1 MLESRGETGEIFLNF
16 IVLVEYCVVLPCF
29 PADLIV
35 IIIIIIIIIIN
46 TIPESIH
53 TPWCFQS
60 TLSLSHLTA
69 TTGWLHV
76 YLEASECMELLRLR
90 CTSQRPPR
98 ESKSF

>member
-1 MLESRGETGEIFLNF
+1 
-16 IVLVEYCVVLPCF
+16 VLPCF

-35 IIIIIIIIIIN
+35 IIIIIIIIIN

-60 TLSLSHLTA
+60 TLSLSHPTA

-90 CTSQRPPR
+90 CSSQRPPR